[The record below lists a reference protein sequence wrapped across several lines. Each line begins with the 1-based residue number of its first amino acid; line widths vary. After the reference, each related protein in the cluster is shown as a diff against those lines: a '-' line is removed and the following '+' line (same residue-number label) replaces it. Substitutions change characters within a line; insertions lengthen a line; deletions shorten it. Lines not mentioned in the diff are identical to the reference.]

1 VHTNGCMRAA
11 LLILCTLP
19 LFGWNPQED
28 VNVNSRYTVER
39 VSISGKLSSRVSAE
53 LRRELDSVVGQK
65 LDHGR
70 LDRLAARIRHDLR
83 VQNVGVRVHRGD
95 QPDHV
100 TVEFD
105 VQSGRHQ
112 GFDVNVP
119 KFAYHSTQGFTAAGQ
134 ATTTIRKTAL
144 TFGVLSDGDEL
155 VERFS
160 GVQARVERESLGT
173 RRLRAGFEFDSYQE
187 QWNGSTVAALANE
200 PGVPGLYRTR
210 QNFQPSLTVVLAPA
224 LTWTFG
230 VGVQQLEMEGPGART
245 ESANS
250 ANSTL
255 RFHTSWEDTGTNRQV
270 LDAGYSLRAA
280 TRALAS
286 DFVYVR
292 HAAKVRYEAVK
303 GHNEVTVEFTAGGLT
318 GRAPLFERFV
328 LGNASTLRGWNK
340 FELDPLGGDRA
351 VHGAVDYRYRRL
363 TVFYDTGVLWNGP
376 VNTGEKHGAGF
387 GFRSEG
393 KEGFLLAVA
402 FPLRSGHVD
411 PVFIAGFNF

>member
-1 VHTNGCMRAA
+1 MRV
-11 LLILCTLP
+11 LLLTLCTLP

-28 VNVNSRYTVER
+28 VNVNSRYTVEK
-39 VSISGKLSSRVSAE
+39 VSISGRLSSRVSVE
-53 LRRELDSVVGQK
+53 LRREMESVVGQK
-65 LDHGR
+65 LDHGV
-70 LDRLAARIRHDLR
+70 LDRLAARIRRDLR
-83 VQNVGVRVHRGD
+83 VQNVSVRVHRGD
-95 QPDHV
+95 LPEHV
-100 TVEFD
+100 KVEFEIE
-105 VQSGRHQ
+105 SGHRQ

-119 KFAYHSTQGFTAAGQ
+119 KLAYHSRQGFSAAGEV
-134 ATTTIRKTAL
+134 ATTVRRTAL

-173 RRLRAGFEFDSYQE
+173 RRLRAGFEFDSYHE
-187 QWNGSTVAALANE
+187 DWNGATVAALASE
-200 PGVPGLYRTR
+200 PGSPGLYRTR
-210 QNFQPSLTVVLAPA
+210 QNFQPSLTVVMAPA

-230 VGVQQLEMEGPGART
+230 VSVEQLEMEGPGART
-245 ESANS
+245 EYANS
-250 ANSTL
+250 AYGTL
-255 RFHTSWEDTGTNRQV
+255 RFHKSWENTETNHQV

-280 TRALAS
+280 TRALDS

-292 HAAKVRYEAVK
+292 HAGKVRYDLVK
-303 GHNEVTVEFTAGGLT
+303 GHNEVTVEFRAGGIA
-318 GRAPLFERFV
+318 GRAPMFERFV